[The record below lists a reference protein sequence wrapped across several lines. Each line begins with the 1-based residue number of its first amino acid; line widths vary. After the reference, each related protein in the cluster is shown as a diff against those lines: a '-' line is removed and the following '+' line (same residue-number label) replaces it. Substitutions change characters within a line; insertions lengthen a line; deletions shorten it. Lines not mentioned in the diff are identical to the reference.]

1 MKKGHILSIFFA
13 VSVSAAAMFGAACSE
28 DAAVITEF
36 DVPSFIEVNV
46 NSENVLPTV
55 TAVSDDGKKYP
66 AAVEITDEAGNAFE
80 LNGNV
85 FTVSGNVGD
94 IYGAVFVRG
103 LGEVAAFRQL
113 FDIIISRSG
122 GLDVEFRADLAHG
135 GGIAV
140 FGIVLVDIIEHG
152 LHLVFA
158 AFGHGVSSSFFLN
171 YIIYAQKKQTNVWNK
186 LKIIEKE
193 LIILTVCVIL
203 CAYGGY
209 KDGAAKMCVI

>member
-13 VSVSAAAMFGAACSE
+13 VSVSAAAMFGAACLE

-85 FTVSGNVGD
+85 FAVSGNVGD
-94 IYGAVFVRG
+94 IYDAVFYVELGGKRTEKACEVRVVDH
-103 LGEVAAFRQL
+103 LAPTLIVPAEEVRVVPGKYIEIEDYYSVKDNTSVQ
-113 FDIIISRSG
+113 
-122 GLDVEFRADLAHG
+122 ETKYTLAHDG
-135 GGIAV
+135 ETVSEEEGFFAESGVYEYRISAED
-140 FGIVLVDIIEHG
+140 GYGNVLTG
-152 LHLVFA
+152 RL
-158 AFGHGVSSSFFLN
+158 
-171 YIIYAQKKQTNVWNK
+171 
-186 LKIIEKE
+186 
-193 LIILTVCVIL
+193 
-203 CAYGGY
+203 
-209 KDGAAKMCVI
+209 